1 MVSHKRSDGMKN
13 KLSVR
18 INTTAQTTG
27 GTRGLAAYT
36 LLSAAASDVDHKKHK
51 KNPFDERYIQLCLSK
66 FVQVGRVGRQ
76 NLH

>member
-1 MVSHKRSDGMKN
+1 MKN

-27 GTRGLAAYT
+27 GTQGLAAYT
-36 LLSAAASDVDHKKHK
+36 LLSAAASDVDNKKHK

-66 FVQVGRVGRQ
+66 FVQVGRGGSQTLR
-76 NLH
+76 